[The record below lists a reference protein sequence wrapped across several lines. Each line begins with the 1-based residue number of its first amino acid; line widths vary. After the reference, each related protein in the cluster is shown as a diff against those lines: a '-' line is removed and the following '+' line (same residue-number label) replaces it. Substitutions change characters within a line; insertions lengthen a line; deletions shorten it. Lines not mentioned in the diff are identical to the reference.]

1 MKISYNRNSMFA
13 AVKFLREHNP
23 TASMYTE
30 LELVN
35 CIESYM
41 LDVAKSKDIWSL
53 GTMGFT
59 VTLDDRDDAYSYH
72 FSIDVDPAIG
82 QGYLHQ
88 EIEF

>member
-23 TASMYTE
+23 TTNKYSE
-30 LELVN
+30 LDLISI
-35 CIESYM
+35 IERYM
-41 LDVAKSKDIWSL
+41 LDIVKNKDMWSF

-59 VTLDDRDDAYSYH
+59 VTLNDREDDFCH